1 MRACVRACVRA
12 CACVHVHVRAR
23 VCVCMCMCCACGCC
37 VRTTCPWQAFI
48 HGGGFMGGNGAQ
60 HVLRG
65 SHLAASRCIV
75 VANFN
80 YRLGPLGF
88 FPAHVDAG
96 QSGGMNGLLAPQSHW
111 HTILHLKY

>member
-1 MRACVRACVRA
+1 
-12 CACVHVHVRAR
+12 
-23 VCVCMCMCCACGCC
+23 

-96 QSGGMNGLLAPQSHW
+96 QSGGMNGLLDQIHALAWLRKKRSGIW
-111 HTILHLKY
+111 RRS